1 MTPFMVVFCHIITHP
16 FASQQDLQLLGD
28 FVATLEQLFRFSEG
42 MAKLHK
48 LCDTFCKVASL
59 YVRAKYSEAAQ
70 KNDLQPEYALNDS
83 ASGFYGQ
90 PVVDDIDNYLL
101 SMGLLPPS
109 MATEGQ
115 SSEIPGDAA
124 FDPSFLNDW
133 YQGNSSLMGLLEQ
146 DLPLDGYGLMDDVGS

>member
-1 MTPFMVVFCHIITHP
+1 M
-16 FASQQDLQLLGD
+16 SQPDLQLLSD
-28 FVATLEQLFRFSEG
+28 FVATLKQLYRFSEG

-70 KNDLQPEYALNDS
+70 KSEVQPEYGMNSLDS
-83 ASGFYGQ
+83 NLYGQ
-90 PVVDDIDNYLL
+90 PMVDDIDNYLL

-109 MATEGQ
+109 MATEGDPAGM
-115 SSEIPGDAA
+115 SGDPA

-146 DLPLDGYGLMDDVGS
+146 DMSLAEYGSIDDVGG

>member
-1 MTPFMVVFCHIITHP
+1 MVVFCHIITHP
-16 FASQQDLQLLGD
+16 FTTQHDLQLLGD
-28 FVATLEQLFRFSEG
+28 FVATLKQLFRFSEG

-59 YVRAKYSEAAQ
+59 YVRAKHSEMAQ
-70 KNDLQPEYALNDS
+70 KNDLEPEYALNDS
-83 ASGFYGQ
+83 TSGFYGQ
-90 PVVDDIDNYLL
+90 PMVDDIDNYLL

-109 MATEGQ
+109 MATESDPAGA
-115 SSEIPGDAA
+115 SGDVG

-146 DLPLDGYGLMDDVGS
+146 DMSFAEYGSMDDVGG